1 MEAYWYVVNVEAAVY
16 RDGRWLLIE
25 RGVRETHAAGT
36 LSLIGGKIEDAGTGD
51 DILENTLRREVR
63 EEVAIE
69 VTGPFHYVRST
80 SFIADDHDP
89 VVDIV
94 LLCRY
99 DGTTEPHAVSADE
112 VASIAWLSLEDALK
126 HPKMPPWTRRSL
138 ALADKLR
145 ASLGW

>member
-1 MEAYWYVVNVEAAVY
+1 MEVHWYVVNVEAAVY
-16 RDGRWLLIE
+16 RDGTWLLIE
-25 RGVRETHAAGT
+25 RGAGETHAAGA
-36 LSLIGGKIEDAGTGD
+36 LSLVGGKVEDAGTSE
-51 DILENTLRREVR
+51 DILEDTLRREVL

-99 DGTTEPHAVSADE
+99 DGTTEPHAASTDE
-112 VASIAWLSLEDALK
+112 VASIVWLSLEDALQ

-138 ALADKLR
+138 ELADR
-145 ASLGW
+145 RRQSLGW